1 MVKLPNVYFI
11 IIMERFDKQFK
22 DQTEKISYL
31 LCKNHC
37 MKYKNSK

>member
-1 MVKLPNVYFI
+1 
-11 IIMERFDKQFK
+11 MERFDKQFK
-22 DQTEKISYL
+22 DQTEEICYL